1 MTWMPWNETLRTGH
15 ARFDEAHEKLVGI
28 VNQLADGMESDKPK
42 SFCDGLLDE
51 FIEEIHTH
59 FAMEEQ
65 LMAALHYPKAAEHIA
80 VHRTLLKDVLAFR
93 AAYDAGA
100 TAQSATLL
108 AILDTWLTRDM
119 AAADRQL
126 VDFIAA
132 AA

>member
-28 VNQLADGMESDKPK
+28 VNRLADGMESDKPK

-51 FIEEIHTH
+51 FIEEIRTH

-65 LMAALHYPKAAEHIA
+65 LMAALRYPRATEHIA
-80 VHRTLLKDVLAFR
+80 IHRTLLKDVLAFR
-93 AAYDAGA
+93 TAYDAGA

-119 AAADRQL
+119 AAADKQL
-126 VDFIAA
+126 VDFVAA